1 MFKIVLGAVILTL
14 TMTAAASLTA
24 FVLLVYSRLKDEKE
38 ALEFR
43 AKQAEELNK
52 KLSAENFALR
62 LGKK

>member
-1 MFKIVLGAVILTL
+1 
-14 TMTAAASLTA
+14 MTAAASLTA

-43 AKQAEELNK
+43 IKQAEELNK

-62 LGKK
+62 FGGIRKEEK